1 MWYLDHNK
9 ISKFVYDTQTIILK
23 RDRINTRAIEMT
35 TATEFPANPHK
46 WRCRWCHFGK
56 EGLCEERITD

>member
-1 MWYLDHNK
+1 
-9 ISKFVYDTQTIILK
+9 
-23 RDRINTRAIEMT
+23 MT